1 MRVVVWIPLLLCWVS
16 SHTVADSSPLSDLFE
31 SNGVPAPSVVR
42 VAMADSTNAQVAQ
55 ATDDASLQHAPPLA
69 IDDWPMVGQARLKVL
84 FWNIYDSALYT
95 PSGMWQG
102 EGPYQ
107 LSLHYLRDI
116 PVHQLIEQTDKAWRE
131 QGRTHPR
138 QAEWLAQLTDI
149 WPDITEGDNLVLSV
163 AASGH
168 SGFWFNGEYIGAIQD
183 EDFGP
188 LFGGIWLDADSPQPD
203 LRAKLIASQ
212 EIFTVPR
219 DAR

>member
-1 MRVVVWIPLLLCWVS
+1 MWIPLLLCWVS
-16 SHTVADSSPLSDLFE
+16 SYPVADSSPMSGSFE
-31 SNGVPAPSVVR
+31 SNSLPVSSVSVAVADTTSGEDDQAIDDALQQQAPS
-42 VAMADSTNAQVAQ
+42 
-55 ATDDASLQHAPPLA
+55 LA

-95 PSGMWQG
+95 PSGTWQG

-131 QGRTHPR
+131 QRRTHPR
-138 QAEWLAQLTDI
+138 QAEWLVQLADI

-163 AASGH
+163 ATSGH
-168 SGFWFNGEYIGAIQD
+168 SGFWFNGEFIGAIQD

>member
-1 MRVVVWIPLLLCWVS
+1 
-16 SHTVADSSPLSDLFE
+16 
-31 SNGVPAPSVVR
+31 
-42 VAMADSTNAQVAQ
+42 MADSTNAQVAQ
-55 ATDDASLQHAPPLA
+55 ATDDAFPHHVPPLA

-95 PSGMWQG
+95 PSGRWQS

-138 QAEWLAQLTDI
+138 QAEWLVQLQDI

-183 EDFGP
+183 EAFGP
-188 LFGGIWLDADSPQPD
+188 LFGGIWLDADTPQPA
-203 LRAKLIASQ
+203 LRSQLISGAGG
-212 EIFTVPR
+212 
-219 DAR
+219 

>member
-1 MRVVVWIPLLLCWVS
+1 
-16 SHTVADSSPLSDLFE
+16 
-31 SNGVPAPSVVR
+31 
-42 VAMADSTNAQVAQ
+42 MADSTNAQVAQ
-55 ATDDASLQHAPPLA
+55 ATDDASPQHASPLA

-95 PSGMWQG
+95 PSGIWQG

-116 PVHQLIEQTDKAWRE
+116 PVHQLIEQTDKAWRA
-131 QGRTHPR
+131 QGRNHPL
-138 QAEWLAQLTDI
+138 QPAWLVQLADI

-163 AASGH
+163 ATSGH
-168 SGFWFNGEYIGAIQD
+168 SGFWFNGEFIGAIQD

-212 EIFTVPR
+212 
-219 DAR
+219 

>member
-1 MRVVVWIPLLLCWVS
+1 
-16 SHTVADSSPLSDLFE
+16 
-31 SNGVPAPSVVR
+31 
-42 VAMADSTNAQVAQ
+42 
-55 ATDDASLQHAPPLA
+55 
-69 IDDWPMVGQARLKVL
+69 MVGQARLKVL

-102 EGPYQ
+102 EGPFQ
-107 LSLHYLRDI
+107 LSLHYLLDI

-138 QAEWLAQLTDI
+138 QAEWLAQLKDI

-188 LFGGIWLDADSPQPD
+188 LFGGIWLDADSPQPG

>member
-1 MRVVVWIPLLLCWVS
+1 
-16 SHTVADSSPLSDLFE
+16 
-31 SNGVPAPSVVR
+31 
-42 VAMADSTNAQVAQ
+42 MADSTNAQVAQ
-55 ATDDASLQHAPPLA
+55 ATDDASPQHAPPLA

-188 LFGGIWLDADSPQPD
+188 LFGGIWLDADSPQPG

>member
-1 MRVVVWIPLLLCWVS
+1 MKGAVWILLLCWLAGKSIADAMPPPSSIESLGGSASRVS
-16 SHTVADSSPLSDLFE
+16 VAVVDSSSDAVDQTMHDVSLQQPPPLS
-31 SNGVPAPSVVR
+31 V
-42 VAMADSTNAQVAQ
+42 
-55 ATDDASLQHAPPLA
+55 
-69 IDDWPMVGQARLKVL
+69 DDWPMVGKARLKVL

-95 PSGMWQG
+95 PSGVWQG

-183 EDFGP
+183 EAFGP
-188 LFGGIWLDADSPQPD
+188 LFGGIWLDADTPQPA
-203 LRAKLIASQ
+203 LRSQLISGAGG
-212 EIFTVPR
+212 
-219 DAR
+219 

>member
-1 MRVVVWIPLLLCWVS
+1 MRVVVWIPLLLCWAS
-16 SHTVADSSPLSDLFE
+16 SHTVADSSPMSASFE
-31 SNGVPAPSVVR
+31 SNVVPVSSVS

-55 ATDDASLQHAPPLA
+55 ATDDASPQDAPPLA

-84 FWNIYDSALYT
+84 LWNIYDSALYT
-95 PSGMWQG
+95 PSGIWQG

-131 QGRTHPR
+131 QGRNHPL
-138 QAEWLAQLTDI
+138 QPEWLVQLADI

-168 SGFWFNGEYIGAIQD
+168 SGFWFNGKFIGAIED

-212 EIFTVPR
+212 
-219 DAR
+219 

>member
-16 SHTVADSSPLSDLFE
+16 SHTVADSSPLPGSFE
-31 SNGVPAPSVVR
+31 SNGVPASSVR

-55 ATDDASLQHAPPLA
+55 ATDDASPHHVPPLA

-95 PSGMWQG
+95 PSGRWQG

-131 QGRTHPR
+131 QGRAHPR

-163 AASGH
+163 AVSGH

-183 EDFGP
+183 EAFGP
-188 LFGGIWLDADSPQPD
+188 LFGGIWLDADTPQPA
-203 LRAKLIASQ
+203 LRSQLISGAGG
-212 EIFTVPR
+212 
-219 DAR
+219 

>member
-1 MRVVVWIPLLLCWVS
+1 
-16 SHTVADSSPLSDLFE
+16 
-31 SNGVPAPSVVR
+31 
-42 VAMADSTNAQVAQ
+42 
-55 ATDDASLQHAPPLA
+55 
-69 IDDWPMVGQARLKVL
+69 MVGRARLKVL

-95 PSGMWQG
+95 PSGTWQG

-131 QGRTHPR
+131 QGRNHPL
-138 QAEWLAQLTDI
+138 QAEWLVQLMDI

-168 SGFWFNGEYIGAIQD
+168 SGFWFNGEFIGGIRD
-183 EDFGP
+183 EAFGP
-188 LFGGIWLDADSPQPD
+188 LFGGIWLDADSPEPA

-212 EIFTVPR
+212 
-219 DAR
+219 